1 MKYIFYIILL
11 FFVLACTPSL
21 KKFDT
26 SKLKDVYVIEPGL
39 VYQEYIKKDI
49 TTQKSMRRGYN
60 VLTNNIS
67 VIHFRSSSVFTIK
80 VFDAFQPKKAII
92 RYDLEYKITNDSIV
106 LARPLHQD
114 YDIHAEGATKS
125 DFEEYAILL
134 EYTSD
139 YDYLIFKPT
148 QGVLKGLPLNV
159 THKDQSKF
167 ATSHLSVYK

>member
-1 MKYIFYIILL
+1 MKYIFYFVLL

-21 KKFDT
+21 KKFDA

-39 VYQEYIKKDI
+39 VYREYIKKD
-49 TTQKSMRRGYN
+49 TATQKSMRRGYN

-67 VIHFRSSSVFTIK
+67 VIHFRSSSTFTVK

-114 YDIHAEGATKS
+114 YDIHPGGDSKG

-159 THKDQSKF
+159 THEDQSKF
-167 ATSHLSVYK
+167 GISHLNIYN